1 MPDLDP
7 LRVAAYAAHLA
18 AIVGLIAAARL
29 TPSVRRAALV
39 VAIGLPLS
47 VLIGAFDRDDG
58 RALYHAAQ
66 AAQGAWLAAV
76 YFAAGGSLRAPA
88 ATWGLFCVGALA
100 WWPRSAAPLYAG
112 AQGLAALASAVVLA
126 LRIREAR
133 RTGPT
138 LPGHYVAIVL
148 VLAEA
153 LVFPEMAITAID
165 GATVAEGW
173 DFVRVIRLAEWLSLA
188 VVGWVT
194 WAGAK
199 SGSSLWRSPQRFS
212 PRSWLHSE
220 PPIATASSASERRE
234 GYSGR
239 G

>member
-1 MPDLDP
+1 MVDP
-7 LRVAAYAAHLA
+7 LRLVTYAAHLA
-18 AIVGLIAAARL
+18 AIVGLVAAARL

-47 VLIGAFDRDDG
+47 LLIGAFDRDDG
-58 RALYHAAQ
+58 RALYHASQ
-66 AAQGAWLAAV
+66 GAQGAWLAAV
-76 YFAAGGSLRAPA
+76 YFVAGGSLRASA

-112 AQGLAALASAVVLA
+112 AQGLAALASVVVLA

-194 WAGAK
+194 WAGAR
-199 SGSSLWRSPQRFS
+199 SGSSLWHSPQRFS

-220 PPIATASSASERRE
+220 PPTATASSANERRE
-234 GYSGR
+234 GYSESA
-239 G
+239 